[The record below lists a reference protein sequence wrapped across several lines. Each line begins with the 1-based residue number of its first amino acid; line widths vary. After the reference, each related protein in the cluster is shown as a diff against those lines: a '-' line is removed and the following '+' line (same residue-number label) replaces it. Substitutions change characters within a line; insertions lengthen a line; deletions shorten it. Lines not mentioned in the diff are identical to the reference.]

1 MIKKNR
7 IPDLKRLNYAQ
18 KYCLGKTGKLMLDTR
33 MLSPGSRIGLA
44 VSGGVDSLVL
54 LYVMWLRRRILPFFH
69 ELMVLHINPGFDPK
83 AHEAL
88 LGLTG
93 ELGLSAHVEITDFGP
108 RAHSDENKKNSACFY
123 CGMLRRKRLFALCRQ
138 YNLTHL
144 AFGHTATDLVST
156 FFMNLFQTGRVDGM
170 SATEPFFHGRLQ
182 VIRPMLLVEK
192 PMIIKAARAWE
203 LPVTENVCPS
213 AHSSTRSDVENWLE
227 DVFHQAPRK
236 RTNVYNALRKW
247 QLAKHLVPRE
257 KTPPDETTSS

>member
-18 KYCLGKTGKLMLDTR
+18 KYCLGKTGKLMLDTQ

-69 ELMVLHINPGFDPK
+69 ELMVLHINPGFDPN
-83 AHEAL
+83 AHDAL
-88 LGLTG
+88 VGLAT
-93 ELGLSAHVEITDFGP
+93 ELGISVHAEITDFGP
-108 RAHSDENKKNSACFY
+108 RAHSEENQKNSPCFY
-123 CGMLRRKRLFALCRQ
+123 CGMLRRKRLFALCKS

-170 SATEPFFHGRLQ
+170 SATEPFFQGRLQ

-192 PMIIKAARAWE
+192 PMIIKAAKSWE
-203 LPVTENVCPS
+203 LPVTENICPS
-213 AHSSTRSDVENWLE
+213 AHASTRTDVENWLE
-227 DVFHQAPRK
+227 STFRETPRK

-247 QLAKHLVPRE
+247 QLAKHVGHGT
-257 KTPPDETTSS
+257 TPVSDENAS